1 VSGEVLLDKGDFVL
15 YVIVLPIL
23 ITVGIFMT
31 GVGIAQL
38 VGAEK
43 NVTFL
48 KALPVYKII
57 VLSLTIT
64 VPFSLMVG
72 LCLFALVAFLILR
85 TREVVIEL

>member
-1 VSGEVLLDKGDFVL
+1 MLLDKGDFVL